1 MHNLWLLC
9 NIEFRFK
16 LTFYFSSLCRATHVP
31 VGDDQLQHLE
41 LARDIARSFNN
52 TYGETFPEPKPL
64 PGLLSMF
71 CYSCAL
77 TLLSFSSFIFS
88 LSLNRYHSLF
98 LSVSLLLSM
107 PLPLLLS
114 SPCLPLSLHLS
125 LSLYPFPSSP
135 LPLSPSLSV
144 SPLGEVQRV
153 MSLRNPLQ
161 KMSKSD
167 NQESSRINLTDS
179 PDVIRQKIR
188 KAVTDSTSAV
198 TFEPS
203 ERPGVSN
210 LVSIYGALAE
220 LNHNEV
226 CERFEGKQTVDLK
239 DELAELLVEKL
250 QPICQRISELEGE
263 PGYIDQVLKDGAD
276 KAKSIATENLDGIM
290 RLMGLL

>member
-1 MHNLWLLC
+1 M
-9 NIEFRFK
+9 ER
-16 LTFYFSSLCRATHVP
+16 
-31 VGDDQLQHLE
+31 
-41 LARDIARSFNN
+41 
-52 TYGETFPEPKPL
+52 
-64 PGLLSMF
+64 LSPSQSHYQV
-71 CYSCAL
+71 CYQCFVTPA
-77 TLLSFSSFIFS
+77 
-88 LSLNRYHSLF
+88 LSLFTFFLF
-98 LSVSLLLSM
+98 FY
-107 PLPLLLS
+107 
-114 SPCLPLSLHLS
+114 PLSLFESLS
-125 LSLYPFPSSP
+125 LSLSPPPTLLPSLCLSLTLYASPSPFLLTLPSSLYP
-135 LPLSPSLSV
+135 LSLSLFSSPPLSPSL

-226 CERFEGKQTVDLK
+226 CERFEGKQTVDMK

-250 QPICQRISELEGE
+250 WPICQRISELEGE

>member
-1 MHNLWLLC
+1 
-9 NIEFRFK
+9 
-16 LTFYFSSLCRATHVP
+16 
-31 VGDDQLQHLE
+31 
-41 LARDIARSFNN
+41 
-52 TYGETFPEPKPL
+52 
-64 PGLLSMF
+64 MF
-71 CYSCAL
+71 CYSRSL
-77 TLLSFSSFIFS
+77 TSHFISPLFES
-88 LSLNRYHSLF
+88 LSLSLF
-98 LSVSLLLSM
+98 VSLLLSM
-107 PLPLLLS
+107 PPPLLLS
-114 SPCLPLSLHLS
+114 SPCLPLSLLLS
-125 LSLYPFPSSP
+125 LLLSLYPFIPFPLLLSLPS
-135 LPLSPSLSV
+135 LSHSLSV

-167 NQESSRINLTDS
+167 NQESSRIDLTDS

-250 QPICQRISELEGE
+250 RPVCQRISELEEE

-276 KAKSIATENLDGIM
+276 KAKSIATENLDSIM